1 MQFGRVHVYCGDGK
15 GKTTCGMGLCMRAAG
30 AGKKVLICQFM
41 KDNSTSERRILAQI
55 PGVTLVPGLQHE
67 KFSFQMNQEEKA
79 ARRTFYN
86 KRLEE
91 LFRKAEAE
99 NFDLLFMD
107 EALYAIRAGLL
118 DEETLLRCLDERPQG
133 LEVILTGQGPGEKLL
148 ARADYVTEMKKIK
161 HPYDQGVKARE
172 GIEY

>member
-1 MQFGRVHVYCGDGK
+1 MRFGRVHVYCGDGK

-91 LFRKAEAE
+91 LFRKAEEE

-118 DEETLLRCLDERPQG
+118 DEETLLQCLDERPQG
-133 LEVILTGQGPGEKLL
+133 LEVILTGQGPDEKLL

>member
-91 LFRKAEAE
+91 LFRKAEEE

-118 DEETLLRCLDERPQG
+118 DEETLLQCLDERPQG